1 MNRAEG
7 FGEFKG
13 KGVRAGLTNDCIW
26 PQELLGKFLRRSG
39 SPEEFGLNKDL
50 IANFEVGG
58 WDSALVSTDLVA
70 FLCFGYL
77 GFEFLVEFV
86 KIHRK
91 LSRPGRRQF
100 LLRVHRDVWVI
111 SLVGKE
117 WGNTGSSARC
127 IVVGELCQ
135 RKKSRPVILLIVTIV
150 SQVLFQGLVSTFSL
164 PITLW
169 MVA

>member
-13 KGVRAGLTNDCIW
+13 KGVRAGLTDDCIW

-50 IANFEVGG
+50 IADFEVGG
-58 WDSALVSTDLVA
+58 RDSAPVSTDLVT
-70 FLCFGYL
+70 FLGFGYL
-77 GFEFLVEFV
+77 GFEFSVEFV
-86 KIHRK
+86 KVHREF
-91 LSRPGRRQF
+91 SRPGRRQF
-100 LLRVHRDVWVI
+100 LLGMDCDIGVVAF
-111 SLVGKE
+111 VGKE
-117 WGNTGSSARC
+117 GGDTGGSARC
-127 IVVGELCQ
+127 IVVGEFCQ
-135 RKKSRPVILLIVTIV
+135 RKKSRPVILLIVTIM
-150 SQVLFQGLVSTFSL
+150 SQVLFQGLVCTFSL